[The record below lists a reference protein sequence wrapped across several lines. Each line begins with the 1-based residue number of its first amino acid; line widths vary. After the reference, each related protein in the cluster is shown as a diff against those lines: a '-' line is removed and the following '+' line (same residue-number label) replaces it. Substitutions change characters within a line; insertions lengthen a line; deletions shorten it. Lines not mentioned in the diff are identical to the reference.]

1 MRVPATTANLGPGFD
16 CLGLALDIYNS
27 VTVEPGPFSVEV
39 TGEGETSLRL
49 GRENLVYRCMEAL
62 FTRLRLPVPEVRL
75 ACHNE
80 IPLARGLG
88 SSSAAIVAGL
98 VAGNALAGSPLSLE
112 ELLPQA
118 ATIEGHSDNVTPAL
132 FGGCQ
137 VVVQAEKGVLHAAVP
152 VAMDLT
158 SVLFIPDF
166 ELPTSQARAVLP
178 KVVPRADAVYN
189 MGRVALLVAAL
200 ATGRGGL
207 LREATRDRLHQP
219 YREKLFPA
227 MTKLFEAA
235 LEAGALGS
243 FLSGAGPTVLALVAG
258 DSSAV
263 ARALGEAARE
273 AGVPGHIRTARPSA
287 TGAQVITGV

>member
-1 MRVPATTANLGPGFD
+1 VPATTANLGPGFD

>member
-1 MRVPATTANLGPGFD
+1 VRVPATTANLGPGFD